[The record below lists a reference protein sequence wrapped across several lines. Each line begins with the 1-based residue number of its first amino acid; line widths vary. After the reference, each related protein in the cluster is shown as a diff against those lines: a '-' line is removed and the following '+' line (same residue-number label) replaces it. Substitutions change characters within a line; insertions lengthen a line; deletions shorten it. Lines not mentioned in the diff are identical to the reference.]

1 MRLLKASQTG
11 SVLFLLMAFSQM
23 AHGFFLKTYS
33 LYGFASVRG
42 SSWGYV
48 GERAACNR
56 LLMLCASVSPSNGYL
71 CSAFTV
77 WNGFHTPPPVD
88 LKVQSYRYTGFWF
101 WCVSVPKYKGMDRT
115 MGVVLGGE
123 VTSEPCFLAMLK
135 PRSLFTDFFNLVLY
149 THPIFPLTDF
159 QYKHFE
165 RSQSTGN
172 TSRKHFPNFPKG
184 PGHPLVV

>member
-1 MRLLKASQTG
+1 
-11 SVLFLLMAFSQM
+11 
-23 AHGFFLKTYS
+23 
-33 LYGFASVRG
+33 
-42 SSWGYV
+42 
-48 GERAACNR
+48 
-56 LLMLCASVSPSNGYL
+56 
-71 CSAFTV
+71 
-77 WNGFHTPPPVD
+77 
-88 LKVQSYRYTGFWF
+88 
-101 WCVSVPKYKGMDRT
+101 MDRT